1 MAAVSAKAISYTF
14 DTGEG
19 ARPVLHDVDL
29 AVDPGEFVIL
39 TGPSGSGKTT
49 LLSLVGALRRPQQ
62 GELTVLG
69 RDVAALRG
77 RDLEAFRR
85 RIGFVF
91 QLHNLFPAL
100 TASESVQMALDLVD
114 VPDEERAPR
123 VAGILER
130 LGLGEG

>member
-1 MAAVSAKAISYTF
+1 MAAISAKAISYTF

-85 RIGFVF
+85 RIGFVVRF
-91 QLHNLFPAL
+91 LTPEVDPSTAEAGVATLVRGVAEGDRYELRTRFPV
-100 TASESVQMALDLVD
+100 SWS
-114 VPDEERAPR
+114 
-123 VAGILER
+123 
-130 LGLGEG
+130 